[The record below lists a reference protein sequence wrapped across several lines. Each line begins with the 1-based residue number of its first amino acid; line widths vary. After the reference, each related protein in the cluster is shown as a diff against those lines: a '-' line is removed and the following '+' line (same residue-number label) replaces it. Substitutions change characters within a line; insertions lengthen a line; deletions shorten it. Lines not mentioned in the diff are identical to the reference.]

1 MEVIWFLAANP
12 ETDEPLGRSRGEI
25 GVVCPKIA
33 SYEQFRLIGSENPGY
48 GGGLVLGGIILLIQ
62 ERRERDVSPSGW
74 SGCVEGF
81 FLCIGS

>member
-1 MEVIWFLAANP
+1 MKRQENELLPGRESPDYSVFPASLNP
-12 ETDEPLGRSRGEI
+12 D
-25 GVVCPKIA
+25 
-33 SYEQFRLIGSENPGY
+33 RLIGSENPGY